1 MTARHCWDGVV
12 GEQEL
17 RWAAEDYGVRHPPRP
32 PAALLLIDL
41 FNKAFGD
48 RREPLA
54 ASRQRHPSSCGEA
67 AWDALEP
74 LQRLLHGARQAG
86 GVVVHTTA
94 ETRREAR
101 VGSATRRARRADD
114 PWSVAIVAPLR
125 PRPGELVVYKSAPSA
140 FFATALDT
148 HLRRHG
154 VGSLVVAGETTSGC
168 VRASVVDAYS
178 LGFDVL
184 VVEDATFDRS
194 ALSHA
199 VNLFDMHHKYA
210 TVVDTAEAL
219 AQFAVPLDVA
229 DKMV

>member
-1 MTARHCWDGVV
+1 MTARHCWDDVI
-12 GEQEL
+12 GEQER
-17 RWAAEDYGVRHPPRP
+17 RWAAEDYGVRQPPRP
-32 PAALLLIDL
+32 PPALLLIDL
-41 FNKAFGD
+41 FNKAFGE
-48 RREPLA
+48 RREALGR
-54 ASRQRHPSSCGEA
+54 SRQRHPSSCGEA
-67 AWDALEP
+67 AWDALQP

-86 GVVVHTTA
+86 RVVVHTTA
-94 ETRREAR
+94 EARPEAR

-114 PWSVAIVAPLR
+114 PWSLAIVAPLR

-140 FFATALDT
+140 FFATALDS

-154 VGSLVVAGETTSGC
+154 INSLVVAGETTSGC
-168 VRASVVDAYS
+168 VRASVVDAYA

-210 TVVDTAEAL
+210 TVVDSDEAL
-219 AQFAVPLDVA
+219 VQFAAPLDVA
-229 DKMV
+229 RRMV